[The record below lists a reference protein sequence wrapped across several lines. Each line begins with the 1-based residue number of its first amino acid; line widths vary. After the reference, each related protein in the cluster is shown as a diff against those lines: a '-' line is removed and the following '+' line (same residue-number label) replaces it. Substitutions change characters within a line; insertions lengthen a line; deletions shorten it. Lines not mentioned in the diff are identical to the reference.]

1 MQAKKSRLVD
11 VARLSGVSVAT
22 VSNVVNRRT
31 KVSEHTRVRVET
43 VLKQLDYKPNE
54 HALAL
59 RRESLV
65 QRLDP
70 ASSSSESSV
79 GILGSGDAIEG
90 SEHAEAYAGP
100 LSDGDD
106 ISVHVNGQV
115 MRGVVDAQMPD
126 GSGFWVWCIGAGR
139 KFVSSDDHPVV
150 SRFPAETGSAVAAKP
165 SGEGLTGLP
174 TPFI

>member
-1 MQAKKSRLVD
+1 MQAKKSRLTD
-11 VARLSGVSVAT
+11 VAQLSGVSIAT

-31 KVSEHTRVRVET
+31 NVAEHTRVRVET

-70 ASSSSESSV
+70 PSGSSEPGLGAPDATDAGQAV
-79 GILGSGDAIEG
+79 GGAGASATLSEGDAVSIR
-90 SEHAEAYAGP
+90 
-100 LSDGDD
+100 
-106 ISVHVNGQV
+106 VNGQV
-115 MRGVVDAQMPD
+115 LQGVVDAQMPD
-126 GSGFWVWCIGAGR
+126 GSGFWLWCLGAGR
-139 KFVSSDDHPVV
+139 KFVSRDWDDDPPV
-150 SRFPAETGSAVAAKP
+150 SGQRAV
-165 SGEGLTGLP
+165 ENGLWPTGLP

>member
-1 MQAKKSRLVD
+1 MQAKKSRLAD
-11 VARLSGVSVAT
+11 VARLSGVSIAT

-31 KVSEHTRVRVET
+31 KVAEHTRVRVET

-70 ASSSSESSV
+70 PSGSCEPRLEASDATDAGESV
-79 GILGSGDAIEG
+79 GS
-90 SEHAEAYAGP
+90 AGVSASQF
-100 LSDGDD
+100 SDGEEVS
-106 ISVHVNGQV
+106 IRVNGQV
-115 MRGVVDAQMPD
+115 LQGVVDTQMPD
-126 GSGFWVWCIGAGR
+126 GSGFWLWCVGAGR
-139 KFVSSDDHPVV
+139 KFVSRDDDPVV
-150 SRFPAETGSAVAAKP
+150 SAERTVE
-165 SGEGLTGLP
+165 SGQVLAGLP